1 MPVFTFSG
9 KNETGEKITGERV
22 ATNKQALATQLRRER
37 IISIRGSDLVIR
49 NRAALEQ
56 MAC

>member
-1 MPVFTFSG
+1 
-9 KNETGEKITGERV
+9 
-22 ATNKQALATQLRRER
+22 LRRER

-56 MAC
+56 MTC